1 MAEKLVRD
9 LIPQIIRDS
18 GTEPVFREYGSEEEY
33 KRSLLAKLEEEVAEL
48 KAADTDEKRAEEIAD
63 VLEVVD
69 AIAYVFGIKTEDIER
84 IKTKKFRE
92 RGGFFCGYILKMD

>member
-18 GTEPVFREYGSEEEY
+18 GTEPVFRECVSEEEF
-33 KRSLLAKLEEEVAEL
+33 KMSLLAKLQEEAAEL
-48 KAADTDEKRAEEIAD
+48 KEADTDENRAEEIAD
-63 VLEVVD
+63 VLEVID
-69 AIAYVFGIKTEDIER
+69 AISYFFGIKTEDIER

-92 RGGFFCGYILKMD
+92 KGGFFCGYIKMD